1 MVKLSTYKGI
11 EFLSIVLAVDAGS
24 ETAIYA
30 SCFHFASIDVSSVVH
45 DVNIVVKVTVKSK
58 IIFSYYIV
66 LSFITP
72 LRVLFIFNCLF
83 LLFL

>member
-24 ETAIYA
+24 ETET

-45 DVNIVVKVTVKSK
+45 DVNIG
-58 IIFSYYIV
+58 
-66 LSFITP
+66 
-72 LRVLFIFNCLF
+72 
-83 LLFL
+83 